1 MSPAGVMRQPRA
13 WSGYS
18 QAEASISSAGGV
30 IGEEDY
36 SSSDTEVG
44 DQGRPRDTP
53 FAGKE
58 SEGDEMDPG
67 FETYPGSL
75 HFRENGSNSSDQEVS
90 SSALQN
96 GDNLRHSTSG
106 SVSTLMEQE
115 RHGHHTVNRGHIP
128 SGFTLKERF
137 GDATTTGVKRNRSPM
152 SRKSTSSA
160 EEGLLMGSVVL
171 IIWRLHFEMG
181 ARREAL
187 ELSMLMVLVWVYLRT
202 RSTSFRL
209 PESQKQGLYDPLVNN
224 IHVVNLVDV
233 TSNQASHDIGVVP
246 HVVSRF
252 VGSGISGSRNR
263 KIHEQTTTGRISFAP
278 AHQNVRNEN
287 ANKSTSPSKCE
298 HSSLGGRGLVWATA
312 DRNYRE
318 CIDDGAAFA
327 LLLGP
332 ILASSMFYT
341 TWRSLI
347 ANPTQ
352 ARTAEWNIEQP
363 MILDSTPLP
372 LSAQLGSLRLPS
384 TLNERHPAVLALTA
398 LCLSRQHLVHL
409 TCLLSLI
416 LIVHAVCSRSTD
428 IAHLK
433 RDPSSAGKDV
443 NMGGA
448 RWIKHSE
455 WKRSW
460 AIISFSFAVTAFFVV
475 VKAIADMLR
484 LSEGYDLTNAD
495 IIIATLFFQFSLY
508 VCIRL
513 ARRGFTLGELGV
525 VCHAAT
531 GLFMETVNLTRT
543 RLALIPGS
551 LLTGFLLSPL
561 LVLSRKIAQKPAHRL
576 RHPHEKEL
584 YRKALALGFYMGAAA
599 ICGGL
604 IGFWVKWLLGWRDPW
619 VWVAFW
625 LTEGRHW
632 WSRPILLAYWGL
644 LAAISVG
651 GWTRQLNRARKRR
664 AWSEA
669 TNTNGHSKISIHN
682 STAQAAMGTRQH
694 SRKAGAVMD
703 PGFGQVAT
711 QMLDAAN
718 QKLPVLS
725 INARRKFFHAL
736 ATVMFIPGIAIDPA
750 FTHLAFSLAFAAFN
764 FAEYI
769 RYFAL
774 YPFGAAV
781 HLFLNEFLD
790 ESKDGGTAILSHFY
804 LLTGCAS
811 GVWLEGPKT
820 ILSIFGA
827 LALGIGDALASI
839 VGKRIGRLRWSTS
852 SGKTVEGT
860 GAFVVSVVFTGSALM
875 LGGFIGEFSTYR
887 NIVESHLETGTR
899 ALGGTLDTR
908 MQLKLPQSSAD
919 FVRRKD

>member
-1 MSPAGVMRQPRA
+1 MEPRHYRKRERHSSPRTQRAAQPKAASSSRNVTETAEVSPPGIRQSQA

-30 IGEEDY
+30 MGEDDY

-44 DQGRPRDTP
+44 DETNIHDTP
-53 FAGKE
+53 FTGVDSARGEIGHAGNIP
-58 SEGDEMDPG
+58 SR
-67 FETYPGSL
+67 ETHL
-75 HFRENGSNSSDQEVS
+75 QENASDDLTNQEAS
-90 SSALQN
+90 PFDHHNAH
-96 GDNLRHSTSG
+96 NLRSQSTSG
-106 SVSTLMEQE
+106 SVSTLIDKETY
-115 RHGHHTVNRGHIP
+115 RHRPAGGEHIP
-128 SGFTLKERF
+128 TGFNLKERL
-137 GDATTTGVKRNRSPM
+137 GEAIGGVTRNRS
-152 SRKSTSSA
+152 TS
-160 EEGLLMGSVVL
+160 
-171 IIWRLHFEMG
+171 
-181 ARREAL
+181 
-187 ELSMLMVLVWVYLRT
+187 
-202 RSTSFRL
+202 
-209 PESQKQGLYDPLVNN
+209 
-224 IHVVNLVDV
+224 
-233 TSNQASHDIGVVP
+233 
-246 HVVSRF
+246 
-252 VGSGISGSRNR
+252 
-263 KIHEQTTTGRISFAP
+263 
-278 AHQNVRNEN
+278 
-287 ANKSTSPSKCE
+287 
-298 HSSLGGRGLVWATA
+298 
-312 DRNYRE
+312 
-318 CIDDGAAFA
+318 
-327 LLLGP
+327 
-332 ILASSMFYT
+332 
-341 TWRSLI
+341 
-347 ANPTQ
+347 
-352 ARTAEWNIEQP
+352 EWNIEPP

-372 LSAQLGSLRLPS
+372 LSAQLGSIRLPS
-384 TLNERHPAVLALTA
+384 TLNERNPAVLALTA

-416 LIVHAVCSRSTD
+416 LIVHAVSSRSTD

-433 RDPSSAGKDV
+433 HDPSSDGKDV
-443 NMGGA
+443 TMGGA
-448 RWIKHSE
+448 RWIKRSE

-460 AIISFSFAVTAFFVV
+460 AIISFSFAVTGFFVV
-475 VKAIADMLR
+475 VKTIADMLG
-484 LSEGYDLTNAD
+484 LSQGYDLTYAD

-508 VCIRL
+508 VCVRL

-561 LVLSRKIAQKPAHRL
+561 LVLSRKIAQRPAHRL

-584 YRKALALGFYMGAAA
+584 YRKALALGFYIGAAA
-599 ICGGL
+599 TCGGL

-619 VWVAFW
+619 VWVALW

-632 WSRPILLAYWGL
+632 WSRPILIAYWGV

-664 AWSEA
+664 AWSEV
-669 TNTNGHSKISIHN
+669 TNANGHSKISIHN
-682 STAQAAMGTRQH
+682 STAQAALGTRQDP
-694 SRKAGAVMD
+694 RKSGAVTD

-711 QMLDAAN
+711 QMMDAAN

-827 LALGIGDALASI
+827 LALGIGDALA
-839 VGKRIGRLRWSTS
+839 R
-852 SGKTVEGT
+852 
-860 GAFVVSVVFTGSALM
+860 
-875 LGGFIGEFSTYR
+875 
-887 NIVESHLETGTR
+887 
-899 ALGGTLDTR
+899 TL
-908 MQLKLPQSSAD
+908 LP
-919 FVRRKD
+919 